1 MKKLLLSIT
10 VLVVTFGI
18 GRAFHCTQPVTQLV
32 FRQNFNHIMA
42 MRSDQ
47 HRLENARS
55 FVAAN
60 CLLSRQVKQIAMLFH
75 DDRTRIEFAK
85 AAYATTYDKRNF
97 YDVYDA
103 FTYFSNAFRL
113 HDFVLAK
120 RAKRQELSN
129 ISRPLATTHEFPAY
143 DYPNILNYN
152 EDQYCD
158 YPVGDKH
165 FYTLVGRIIRERNDV
180 DRIKVASRYA
190 EANCLTVAQVMKI
203 GSMIE
208 TDRNRF
214 IFLKTVF
221 GNVYDVMHYGYC
233 DQLFRSEEYHE
244 KFSLFLSGGER
255 APITDPQPSPC
266 GISPAQFE
274 EIKQHI
280 AAQTFNSTRL
290 SVGKQIIRAK
300 GCFTAR
306 QVAELVLLFAFE
318 EGRLEIAKFAYDY
331 CVDPGNYF
339 LVNNSFT
346 FDASVQ
352 DLTEY
357 VASRQ

>member
-10 VLVVTFGI
+10 VLIATISIGHALHCTEPVTSVTF
-18 GRAFHCTQPVTQLV
+18 RHK
-32 FRQNFNHIMA
+32 FNYILA

-47 HRLENARS
+47 HRLESARA

-60 CLLSRQVKQIAMLFH
+60 CLLSRQVKQMATLFH
-75 DDRTRIEFAK
+75 DDRTRIKFAK
-85 AAYATTYDKRNF
+85 AAYITTYDKRNF

-103 FTYFSNAFRL
+103 FKHFSNAFRL
-113 HDFVLAK
+113 HDFVLAQ
-120 RAKRQELSN
+120 RAKRQELAN
-129 ISRPLATTHEFPAY
+129 NPRPLVTTHEFP
-143 DYPNILNYN
+143 DYNYPSILNYN
-152 EDQYCD
+152 EEQYCD

-180 DRIKVASRYA
+180 DRIRIASRYA
-190 EANCLTVAQVMKI
+190 ESNCLTVAQVMKI

-208 TDRNRF
+208 TDGNRF
-214 IFLKTVF
+214 LFLKTVF

-244 KFSLFLSGGER
+244 MFSLFLSGGES